1 MGQAMEPMD
10 LALVGQV
17 LEGDVQAFNRLVA
30 RWERGIYC
38 FVYRVVGHEEDA
50 RDLVQETMIRVYQ
63 GLDRLKDPAKFP
75 SWLFRIAHNVCLD
88 KLRSGKNR
96 SMISKETLVENG
108 MERILEERI
117 DRFQGLPDPDEA
129 LYRRELSEILGQA
142 LMTLS
147 EEQRTALVMREYHG
161 YTSREIA
168 DILGIPV
175 GTVRS
180 RIFHGLR
187 NLERVL
193 RRLRAE
199 EGR

>member
-1 MGQAMEPMD
+1 MEPTD

-17 LEGDVQAFNRLVA
+17 MDGDVAAFNQLIS
-30 RWERGIYC
+30 RWDRAVYN

-50 RDLVQETMIRVYQ
+50 KDLVQETVIRVYN
-63 GLDRLKDPAKFP
+63 GLGRLNDPNKFP

-88 KLRSGKNR
+88 RLRSGKYR
-96 SMISKETLVENG
+96 PLVSTDALPEG
-108 MERILEERI
+108 GVERLIDDRI
-117 DRFQGLPDPDEA
+117 DLLRQRVNPEDA
-129 LYRRELSEILGQA
+129 VYRKELSAILARA
-142 LMTLS
+142 LQSLS
-147 EEQRTALVMREYHG
+147 EEQRTAVVMREYNG
-161 YTSREIA
+161 YSSREIA
-168 DILGIPV
+168 EILGVPV

-187 NLERVL
+187 NLGRVL

>member
-1 MGQAMEPMD
+1 MEPMD

>member
-1 MGQAMEPMD
+1 MGQKMEPTD

-17 LEGDVQAFNRLVA
+17 MDGDVAAFNQLIS
-30 RWERGIYC
+30 RWDRAVYN

-50 RDLVQETMIRVYQ
+50 KDLVQETVIRVYN
-63 GLDRLKDPAKFP
+63 GLGRLNDPNKFP

-88 KLRSGKNR
+88 RLRSGKNR
-96 SMISKETLVENG
+96 PLVSTDALPEG
-108 MERILEERI
+108 GVERLIDDRI
-117 DRFQGLPDPDEA
+117 DLLRQRVNPEDA
-129 LYRRELSEILGQA
+129 VYRKELSAILARA
-142 LMTLS
+142 LQSLS
-147 EEQRTALVMREYHG
+147 EEQRTAVVMREYNG
-161 YTSREIA
+161 YSSREIA
-168 DILGIPV
+168 EILGVPV

-187 NLERVL
+187 NLGRVL

>member
-1 MGQAMEPMD
+1 MEPAD
-10 LALVGQV
+10 LALVGRV

-96 SMISKETLVENG
+96 SMISKEALVESG

-117 DRFQGLPDPDEA
+117 DRFQGTPHPDEA

>member
-1 MGQAMEPMD
+1 MGQKMEPTD

-17 LEGDVQAFNRLVA
+17 IDGDVAAFNQLIS
-30 RWERGIYC
+30 RWDRAVYN

-50 RDLVQETMIRVYQ
+50 KDLVQETVIRVYN
-63 GLDRLKDPAKFP
+63 GLGRLNDPNKFP

-88 KLRSGKNR
+88 RLRSGKYR
-96 SMISKETLVENG
+96 PVVSTDALPEGGVE
-108 MERILEERI
+108 RLIDDRI
-117 DRFQGLPDPDEA
+117 DLLSQRVNPEDA
-129 LYRRELSEILGQA
+129 VYRKELSAILARA
-142 LMTLS
+142 LQSLS
-147 EEQRTALVMREYHG
+147 EEQRTAVVMREYNG
-161 YTSREIA
+161 YSSREIA
-168 DILGIPV
+168 EILGVPV

-187 NLERVL
+187 NLGRVL